1 MGCGKKICAVIMREV
16 GIWRKNPL
24 YILGILIPLVSCC
37 IFYPTFLRD
46 GLPSDLPI
54 AVVDEDNSS
63 LSRNFTSQLD
73 ATQLGKVV
81 RYDNF
86 EEARAA
92 MQTGKVTGIC
102 LIPRGFDEDVQASR
116 RPTFSLYVNGL
127 YFVGGALAYQ
137 DILTMINLTSGAVHK
152 KVLQAKGYS
161 EEQIAGLIRPVNIDL
176 HKIGNPLTNYS
187 ECLSSVLIPG
197 VLQMIIILIIIYSL
211 GSELKYRTS
220 RELLDIADG
229 SFWTAVGGKLLF
241 YTAVFSVLGFG
252 VEMFLYGWMRF
263 PVTGSVWNML
273 VDMLL
278 LVISSEAMG
287 VAIIGLV
294 PVCRLAMSVGSILS
308 VLSFS
313 FTGFTLPVEAMPA
326 ALRGFSFL
334 FPLRYYYLFEV
345 QEVFFGSG
353 IAGWWHYLLVPLA
366 YVLIALLTVPR
377 LGRAYRDQNYSLN

>member
-1 MGCGKKICAVIMREV
+1 
-16 GIWRKNPL
+16 
-24 YILGILIPLVSCC
+24 
-37 IFYPTFLRD
+37 
-46 GLPSDLPI
+46 
-54 AVVDEDNSS
+54 
-63 LSRNFTSQLD
+63 
-73 ATQLGKVV
+73 
-81 RYDNF
+81 
-86 EEARAA
+86 
-92 MQTGKVTGIC
+92 
-102 LIPRGFDEDVQASR
+102 
-116 RPTFSLYVNGL
+116 
-127 YFVGGALAYQ
+127 
-137 DILTMINLTSGAVHK
+137 
-152 KVLQAKGYS
+152 
-161 EEQIAGLIRPVNIDL
+161 
-176 HKIGNPLTNYS
+176 
-187 ECLSSVLIPG
+187 
-197 VLQMIIILIIIYSL
+197 
-211 GSELKYRTS
+211 
-220 RELLDIADG
+220 
-229 SFWTAVGGKLLF
+229 
-241 YTAVFSVLGFG
+241 
-252 VEMFLYGWMRF
+252 MFLYGWMRF